1 MGRDWNHQRDYESRE
16 EPNILQASDIRRKG
30 LHGERQGGISDK
42 GRVHH
47 MGDFVP
53 IILTQLHIKNHSFF
67 PIFHLF
73 LRTRSCVWFKLKNQL
88 IYRFFI
94 LC

>member
-1 MGRDWNHQRDYESRE
+1 MGGDLNHQRDYGSRE
-16 EPNILQASDIRRKG
+16 GPN
-30 LHGERQGGISDK
+30 ISDK

-67 PIFHLF
+67 
-73 LRTRSCVWFKLKNQL
+73 SCFSLVFKDTNMCLV
-88 IYRFFI
+88 
-94 LC
+94 